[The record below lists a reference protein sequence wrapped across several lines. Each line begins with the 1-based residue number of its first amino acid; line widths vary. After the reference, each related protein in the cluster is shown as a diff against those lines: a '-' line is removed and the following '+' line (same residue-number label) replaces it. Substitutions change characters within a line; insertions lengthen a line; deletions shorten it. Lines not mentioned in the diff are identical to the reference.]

1 VFPKP
6 YFWWQAGAFW
16 GEVIEY
22 WSYTGDSQYNDLVT
36 QALQFQ
42 VGIDRDFMPANVTTE
57 EGNDDQAFW
66 AFSAMSAAELNFP
79 NPPKGNPS
87 WLALAQTVFNK
98 QAGRW
103 DMSYC
108 YGGLRWQILFT
119 TPGYD
124 YKNTISNGAFFQ
136 LGARLARY
144 TGKNEYELNR
154 ECY

>member
-1 VFPKP
+1 
-6 YFWWQAGAFW
+6 
-16 GEVIEY
+16 
-22 WSYTGDSQYNDLVT
+22 
-36 QALQFQ
+36 
-42 VGIDRDFMPANVTTE
+42 MPANVTTE